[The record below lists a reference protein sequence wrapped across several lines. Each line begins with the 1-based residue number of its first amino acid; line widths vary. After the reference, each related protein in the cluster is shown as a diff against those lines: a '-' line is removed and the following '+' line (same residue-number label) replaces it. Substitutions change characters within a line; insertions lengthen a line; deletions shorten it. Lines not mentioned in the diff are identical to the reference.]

1 MKEIIKAILNKV
13 GLLIYIKKILKF
25 DLKKSK
31 EYPIIKYSYEKF
43 IFSNRSSLIWTTHK
57 GASSVVTK
65 ILKNLEKKIN
75 FGYFDYESKI
85 CKYSKELDKIYD
97 PNDLLEEYNDI
108 FFQRFNNIYGP
119 LRKPYEIDYMNSYN
133 HIFIL
138 RDPRDVLIS
147 SYYWFGYNAESRTP
161 EHYGLHNMF
170 VKRRDKIQSL
180 SKDDACIYLADEWLL
195 DIYAKYLE
203 IYKKYENTF
212 FIPYKFLKSNPD
224 FFLESFFKASGVND
238 KKGTL
243 KKLAQEVLRKKPSK
257 NDLKHRRS
265 GKSNQYLTE
274 LQPQTI
280 ENLNS
285 LFNPILNAWDF

>member
-1 MKEIIKAILNKV
+1 MKEIIKIILDKV
-13 GLLIYIKKILKF
+13 GLLSYIKKILKF
-25 DLKKSK
+25 ELKKSK
-31 EYPIIKYSYEKF
+31 EYPIIKYSYEKI

-65 ILKNLEKKIN
+65 MLRNLEKKIN

-85 CKYSKELDKIYD
+85 CRYSKELDKIYD

-147 SYYWFGYNAESRTP
+147 AYYWFGFTESRTP
-161 EHYGLHNMF
+161 EHHGLHNMF

-180 SKDDACIYLADEWLL
+180 SKDDACIYLADEWLF

-224 FFLESFFKASGVND
+224 FFLESFFKASGIND
-238 KKGTL
+238 KKGIL